1 MYVCMIARIRDGL
14 PLVSCDNEQQDYSD
28 VKTQARKFFKKL
40 TTFDESMSTIDLND
54 EKHVFHYLLNQ
65 GVCYLTYC
73 SKNYPT
79 KLAFSFL
86 SDLRE
91 SFNNSQSDQ
100 VQTATRPFQ
109 LVQFETEIQQL
120 MESYQDST
128 VDSNLGKLNNDLYE
142 VQTIIRQNIQE
153 VLERGGKISK
163 LADDS
168 DRLAG
173 KSKVYFQKTKSIK
186 WEMWKKTYL
195 PVIIIAL
202 VIIFV
207 ILIRVFVW

>member
-109 LVQFETEIQQL
+109 LVQFETTKKLFLLFHCLGEIT
-120 MESYQDST
+120 S
-128 VDSNLGKLNNDLYE
+128 
-142 VQTIIRQNIQE
+142 
-153 VLERGGKISK
+153 
-163 LADDS
+163 
-168 DRLAG
+168 
-173 KSKVYFQKTKSIK
+173 
-186 WEMWKKTYL
+186 KKTL
-195 PVIIIAL
+195 SNTFISDFKLGFI
-202 VIIFV
+202 
-207 ILIRVFVW
+207 